1 MKTMFMDLKNDMKFS
16 GDLRLMMDEK
26 NVLTEFLLSDDQRP
40 VEKQPVRIIILKR
53 QHFMMFDKHKKFI
66 YVLPQKR
73 RHNLLSKSF
82 GRHKIFIDFVF
93 FTLETAK
100 RKQRI

>member
-1 MKTMFMDLKNDMKFS
+1 MDK
-16 GDLRLMMDEK
+16 K

-40 VEKQPVRIIILKR
+40 VEKQSVRIIILKR
-53 QHFMMFDKHKKFI
+53 QHFTMFDKHKIFI

-82 GRHKIFIDFVF
+82 GRHKNFIDFHF
-93 FTLETAK
+93 LRWK
-100 RKQRI
+100 RRKGNKEYEFIIG